1 MKFKKDD
8 TLCNFDV
15 FPKVLVAGKKA
26 ELNIVNLGYRQ
37 IFIPGKDYTLTITGY
52 TGGNPRYYPET
63 ADCTDVKVT
72 CNERG
77 GFKFSH
83 TFQSEQE
90 YRIRVR
96 GADKRGREE
105 TVILSVYCVEGD
117 LVGRYPF
124 IGDLHLHSNFSDGRQ
139 TPETVAAV
147 YRSIG
152 YDFLAVTDHHRYY
165 PSLRAVS
172 FFKDVPTELTVV
184 PGEEVQLPD
193 ICERDPNAHIIN
205 FGGEY
210 SINSLIEDIQV
221 DEVGTDPEYRSLY
234 GECPDV
240 MKMPVFEDMIRKRA
254 ETLTVPKGIN
264 KIQAAVY
271 TWIYDE
277 IRKSNGLGIFVH
289 PTWITGDTFHVPDI
303 LNDYFVNN
311 KVFDAFEVLGG
322 ELYYEQNGYQTVR
335 YYEDKAKGNRYPV
348 VGSTD
353 SHCCYEYNDKAYIC
367 STIVFSKENER
378 TALIDSIK
386 NFYSVAVDTIS
397 KEFRLVGDMR
407 LVRYGCFLLNNYFPF
422 HDELC
427 FEEGRL
433 LAQYANG
440 TDEEKEEAIKTLKC
454 INGRVERLRRKYFD
468 F

>member
-1 MKFKKDD
+1 MKFKKSD

-15 FPKVLVAGKKA
+15 FPKVLVANKKA
-26 ELNIVNLGYRQ
+26 EINIVNSGYRQ
-37 IFIPGKDYTLTITGY
+37 IFIPGKEYTLTITGY

-63 ADCTDVKVT
+63 ADCTDINAV

-77 GFKFSH
+77 GFTFSH
-83 TFQSEQE
+83 TFTKEQE

-96 GADKRGREE
+96 GADRRGREE
-105 TVILSVYCVEGD
+105 AAILSVYCVEGD

-124 IGDLHLHSNFSDGRQ
+124 MGDLHLHSCFSDGRQ
-139 TPETVAAV
+139 TPETVAAI
-147 YRSIG
+147 YRSVG
-152 YDFLAVTDHHRYY
+152 YDFLTVTDHHRYY
-165 PSLRAVS
+165 PSLRAVE
-172 FFKDVPTELTVV
+172 FFKDVPTELTIV

-193 ICERDPNAHIIN
+193 VCERDPNAHIIN

-210 SINSLIEDIQV
+210 SINSLIEDVQV
-221 DEVGTDPEYRSLY
+221 SEVGTDKKYRSLG

-254 ETLTVPKGIN
+254 EKLSVPEGIN

-277 IRKSNGLGIFVH
+277 IRKANGLGVFVH
-289 PTWITGDTFHVPDI
+289 PTWITGDTFHVPDA
-303 LNDYFVNN
+303 LNDYFVEN
-311 KVFDAFEVLGG
+311 KIFDAFEVLGG
-322 ELYYEQNGYQTVR
+322 EVYYEQNGYQTVR
-335 YYEDKAKGNRYPV
+335 YYEDKAKGYHYPV

-397 KEFRLVGDMR
+397 DEFRLVGDMR
-407 LVRYGCFLLNNYFPF
+407 FVRYGCFLLKNYFPF
-422 HDELC
+422 HNELC

-433 LAQYANG
+433 MAQYANG
-440 TDEEKEEAIKTLKC
+440 TDSEKEEAYKTLEF
-454 INGRVERLRRKYFD
+454 INGRVARLRKKYFD